1 MRELLKKLGYSDAED
16 AIDFVMAGIGI
27 LPGLLMLSG
36 FVLAGAATL
45 FVLILLLATI
55 GLFIPAP
62 PAPPIDDPAK
72 KDKKPSL

>member
-1 MRELLKKLGYSDAED
+1 MRELLKKFGYSDAED
-16 AIDFVMAGIGI
+16 VIDFVMAGIGI

-45 FVLILLLATI
+45 FILILLLAGI
-55 GLFIPAP
+55 GLSIPAP
-62 PAPPIDDPAK
+62 PAPPIDEPAK